1 MSKSILQ
8 DKRDGQCYLCMLL
21 NNDEDRR
28 TGLEEHHIFGGKN
41 RSLSEHYGLKVYL
54 CHEHH
59 QSSTE
64 SVQRNKEINQLMHE
78 IGQKAFEERY
88 PNLNFMQIFGK
99 NYLDLDD
106 DQKPANPH
114 KHQWPTTSDDSE
126 YFGRDDKSIQM
137 AAGFERL
144 PEDEWMEGGDPFKQ
158 L

>member
-54 CHEHH
+54 CNEHH

-99 NYLDLDD
+99 NYLDRKKEL
-106 DQKPANPH
+106 QRQQA
-114 KHQWPTTSDDSE
+114 QE
-126 YFGRDDKSIQM
+126 ELQM

-144 PEDEWMEGGDPFKQ
+144 PESEWMKGGDPFKQ

>member
-54 CHEHH
+54 CNEHH

-78 IGQKAFEERY
+78 IGQRAFEERY

-99 NYLDLDD
+99 NYLDRKKEL
-106 DQKPANPH
+106 QRQQA
-114 KHQWPTTSDDSE
+114 QE
-126 YFGRDDKSIQM
+126 ELQM

-144 PEDEWMEGGDPFKQ
+144 PESEWMKGGDPFKQ

>member
-1 MSKSILQ
+1 
-8 DKRDGQCYLCMLL
+8 MLL

-64 SVQRNKEINQLMHE
+64 SIQRNKEINQLMHE
-78 IGQKAFEERY
+78 IGQRAFEERY

-99 NYLDLDD
+99 NYLDRKKEL
-106 DQKPANPH
+106 QRQQA
-114 KHQWPTTSDDSE
+114 QE
-126 YFGRDDKSIQM
+126 ELQM

-144 PEDEWMEGGDPFKQ
+144 PESEWMKGGDPFKQ

>member
-64 SVQRNKEINQLMHE
+64 SIQRNKDINQLMHE
-78 IGQKAFEERY
+78 IGQRAFEERY

-99 NYLDLDD
+99 NYLDRKKEL
-106 DQKPANPH
+106 QRQQA
-114 KHQWPTTSDDSE
+114 QE
-126 YFGRDDKSIQM
+126 ELQM

-144 PEDEWMEGGDPFKQ
+144 PESEWMKGGDPFKQ

>member
-41 RSLSEHYGLKVYL
+41 RSLSEHYGLNVYL
-54 CHEHH
+54 CNEHH

-78 IGQKAFEERY
+78 IGQRAFEERY

-99 NYLDLDD
+99 NYLDNGEHAEDRQRQQAHEEL
-106 DQKPANPH
+106 
-114 KHQWPTTSDDSE
+114 
-126 YFGRDDKSIQM
+126 QM

-144 PEDEWMEGGDPFKQ
+144 PESEWMKGGDPFKQ

>member
-64 SVQRNKEINQLMHE
+64 SIQRNKEINQLMHE
-78 IGQKAFEERY
+78 IGQRAFEERY

-99 NYLDLDD
+99 NYLDRKKEL
-106 DQKPANPH
+106 QRQQA
-114 KHQWPTTSDDSE
+114 QE
-126 YFGRDDKSIQM
+126 ELQM

-144 PEDEWMEGGDPFKQ
+144 PESEWMKGGDPFKQ

>member
-54 CHEHH
+54 CNEHH

-78 IGQKAFEERY
+78 IGQRAFEERY

-99 NYLDLDD
+99 KYLDRKKEL
-106 DQKPANPH
+106 QRQQAH
-114 KHQWPTTSDDSE
+114 E
-126 YFGRDDKSIQM
+126 ELQM

-144 PEDEWMEGGDPFKQ
+144 PESEWMKGGDPFKQ